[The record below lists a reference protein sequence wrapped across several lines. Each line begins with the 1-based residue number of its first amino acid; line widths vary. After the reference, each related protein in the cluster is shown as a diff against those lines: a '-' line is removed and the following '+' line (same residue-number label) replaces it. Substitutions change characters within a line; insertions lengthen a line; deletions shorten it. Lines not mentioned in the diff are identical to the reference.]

1 MPSPADRPH
10 FAERFSQLTLPRTET
25 SIGLQ
30 TDRTEKSMA
39 IEASNDDWSLTPFSL
54 AGQNAL
60 VTGAGSGIG
69 KATAR
74 LLAAT
79 GAKVVVSDLVADSA
93 RSVVQEIEAA
103 GGQALAVTCDVSD
116 EAQVTE
122 AFRQADS
129 WFGAPDVLV
138 NVAAWRKKH
147 ETLTMSVEQWDIMHA
162 VIARGTYLCIR
173 NAVPRMRDSGRGGA
187 IVNVSSVAAERPV
200 VFDSIDYDSAK
211 AGVNAITRAA
221 AAEFARY
228 GVRVNAIMPGA
239 TNRPGAPDL
248 GGVRPTGPFTMP
260 GRMPM
265 KRIAEPIEQA
275 RAVLFLA
282 SPAAS
287 YISGVCIAVDGAGLL
302 S

>member
-1 MPSPADRPH
+1 
-10 FAERFSQLTLPRTET
+10 
-25 SIGLQ
+25 
-30 TDRTEKSMA
+30 MA
-39 IEASNDDWSLTPFSL
+39 KEASIEDWSLEPFAL
-54 AGQNAL
+54 TGQNAL

-69 KATAR
+69 RAVAR
-74 LLAAT
+74 LLAAV
-79 GAKVVVSDLVADSA
+79 GAKVLVTDLVAESA
-93 RSVVQEIEAA
+93 RSVAEEIVAA
-103 GGQALAVTCDVSD
+103 GGAARAAQCDVSSEEQILAAYR
-116 EAQVTE
+116 EAD
-122 AFRQADS
+122 A
-129 WFGAPDVLV
+129 WFGALDVLV
-138 NVAAWRKKH
+138 CVAAYRTKH
-147 ETLTMSVEQWDIMHA
+147 ETLTMTADQWDTMHA

-221 AAEFARY
+221 AAEFAQY
-228 GVRVNAIMPGA
+228 GIRVNAVMPGA
-239 TNRPGAPDL
+239 TNRPGAPPL
-248 GGVRPTGPFTMP
+248 GGARPTGPFTMP

-265 KRIAEPIEQA
+265 QRIAEPIEQA

-287 YISGVCIAVDGAGLL
+287 YISGVCLPVDGAGLL

>member
-1 MPSPADRPH
+1 
-10 FAERFSQLTLPRTET
+10 
-25 SIGLQ
+25 
-30 TDRTEKSMA
+30 MA
-39 IEASNDDWSLTPFSL
+39 IEASNDDWSLAPFSL
-54 AGQNAL
+54 AGQNAF

-69 KATAR
+69 KATAK
-74 LLAAT
+74 LLAAV
-79 GAKVVVSDLVADSA
+79 GAKVVVTDLLHESA
-93 RSVVQEIEAA
+93 RGVAEEIAAA
-103 GGQALAVTCDVSD
+103 GGEAIALACDVAD
-116 EAQVTE
+116 EAQVIA
-122 AFRQADS
+122 AFRQADA
-129 WFGAPDVLV
+129 WFGALDVLV
-138 NVAAWRKKH
+138 NVAAYRKKH

-173 NAVPRMRDSGRGGA
+173 NAVPPMRDSGRGGA
-187 IVNVSSVAAERPV
+187 IVNVSSVAADRPV

-221 AAEFARY
+221 AAEFAQY
-228 GVRVNAIMPGA
+228 GIRVNAVMPGA

-248 GGVRPTGPFTMP
+248 GGVRPTGPFTLP

-287 YISGVCIAVDGAGLL
+287 YISGVCIPVDGAGLL

>member
-1 MPSPADRPH
+1 
-10 FAERFSQLTLPRTET
+10 
-25 SIGLQ
+25 
-30 TDRTEKSMA
+30 MA
-39 IEASNDDWSLTPFSL
+39 IEASHEDWTLAPFSL
-54 AGQNAL
+54 EGQNAL

-69 KATAR
+69 RATAK
-74 LLAAT
+74 LLGSV
-79 GAKVVVSDLVADSA
+79 GAKVVVTDMVADSA
-93 RSVVQEIEAA
+93 NSVAAEIVAA
-103 GGQALAVTCDVSD
+103 GGQAIGLACDVAD
-116 EAQVTE
+116 ETQVIA
-122 AFRQADS
+122 AFAQADA
-129 WFGAPDVLV
+129 WFGALDVLV
-138 NVAAWRKKH
+138 CVAAYRQKH
-147 ETLTMSVEQWDIMHA
+147 ATMTMSVEQWDAMHA

-221 AAEFARY
+221 AAEFAQY
-228 GVRVNAIMPGA
+228 GIRVNAIMPGA
-239 TNRPGAPDL
+239 TNRPGVPPL
-248 GGVRPTGPFTMP
+248 GGIKPTGPFTMP

-287 YISGVCIAVDGAGLL
+287 YISGVCIPVDGAGLL

>member
-1 MPSPADRPH
+1 
-10 FAERFSQLTLPRTET
+10 
-25 SIGLQ
+25 
-30 TDRTEKSMA
+30 MA
-39 IEASNDDWSLTPFSL
+39 IEASHDDWSIAPFSL

-69 KATAR
+69 RATAK
-74 LLAAT
+74 LLGAV
-79 GAKVVVSDLVADSA
+79 GAKVVVTDLLAESASSVAE
-93 RSVVQEIEAA
+93 EIVAA
-103 GGQALAVTCDVSD
+103 GGQAIGVACDVSD
-116 EAQVTE
+116 EARITA
-122 AFRQADS
+122 AFARADT
-129 WFGAPDVLV
+129 WFGALDVLV
-138 NVAAWRKKH
+138 CVAAYRTKH
-147 ETLTMSVEQWDIMHA
+147 ETMTMSVEQWDTMHA

-173 NAVPRMRDSGRGGA
+173 HAVPRMRDSGRGGS

-221 AAEFARY
+221 AAEFAQY
-228 GVRVNAIMPGA
+228 GIRVNAIMPGA
-239 TNRPGAPDL
+239 TNRPGAPPM
-248 GGVRPTGPFTMP
+248 GGVKPTGPFTMP
-260 GRMPM
+260 GRMPL

-287 YISGVCIAVDGAGLL
+287 YISGVCIPVDGAGLL